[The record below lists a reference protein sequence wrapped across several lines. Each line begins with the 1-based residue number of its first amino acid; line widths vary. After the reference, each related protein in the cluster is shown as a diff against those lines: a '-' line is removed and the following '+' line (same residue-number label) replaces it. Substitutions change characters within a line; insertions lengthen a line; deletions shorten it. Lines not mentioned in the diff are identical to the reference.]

1 MGKFMRKRK
10 KNQFKA
16 LQLTYSATHSTSKA
30 FVPPY
35 ALASHKYGA
44 KLEISILSLEV
55 SSKLSQVSGGLCLQL
70 SEFTSLP
77 QKLVFPLVSGVAY
90 PENVLCS

>member
-1 MGKFMRKRK
+1 MRKRG

-16 LQLTYSATHSTSKA
+16 WQLTYSATHSATKA
-30 FVPPY
+30 VVPPY

-44 KLEISILSLEV
+44 KLEVSVLSIEV
-55 SSKLSQVSGGLCLQL
+55 SSKLPQVSGGLCLQL

-77 QKLVFPLVSGVAY
+77 QKLVFPLVNGVVY